1 MAGRPPSRASVIPE
15 ADIMEVDAIVDE
27 SWRLVTLAP
36 EISTKIQTL
45 EWLARRRLIKNE
57 VLCATCQQPARLTA
71 YVQGTDGYRWKCY
84 RHNFTQSVRHGS
96 FFTRSHLGLDK
107 LVQLL
112 YMWAMDFQQDQIMV
126 ELPIQENSRHTAID
140 WCNFIPEVCEEYLE
154 RNPKTVDGFH
164 DDGTGIIVE
173 IDESKYFHRKYH
185 RGLWR
190 PGHWVFG
197 AIERHTGRC
206 IMVEVPSRDQAT
218 LTPIIQEWI
227 PPGSR
232 IVSDGWAAYR
242 GIDQIQGGVYE
253 HDVVVHQRNFVDPD
267 DPDIHTQN
275 IENTWMRAKKKLRR
289 QHGTTAQ
296 LFQSYLAE
304 FLWRNRVRNNRFGGI
319 MAAIIQIYPLN

>member
-1 MAGRPPSRASVIPE
+1 MS
-15 ADIMEVDAIVDE
+15 
-27 SWRLVTLAP
+27 
-36 EISTKIQTL
+36 
-45 EWLARRRLIKNE
+45 NY
-57 VLCATCQQPARLTA
+57 ATP
-71 YVQGTDGYRWKCY
+71 
-84 RHNFTQSVRHGS
+84 
-96 FFTRSHLGLDK
+96 K
-107 LVQLL
+107 LVANCPITRLSLL
-112 YMWAMDFQQDQIMV
+112 FD
-126 ELPIQENSRHTAID
+126 H
-140 WCNFIPEVCEEYLE
+140 
-154 RNPKTVDGFH
+154 G
-164 DDGTGIIVE
+164 
-173 IDESKYFHRKYH
+173 
-185 RGLWR
+185 GLR
-190 PGHWVFG
+190 TDVYSFG

-206 IMVEVPSRDQAT
+206 IMVEVPNRDQAT

-227 PPGSR
+227 LPGSR